1 MNIKALPVCLL
12 VLLMTATTGCNKYA
26 IKKRGTNLQA
36 ALTSYDVALR
46 WAEYQTAYDYH
57 VSPDGSRPRADLARL
72 DELSVTGV
80 KQTQKTLNED
90 RTEATVKY
98 LISYY
103 IRTQGT
109 VRELRLEHKWW
120 VNEETGQWFIDGEFP
135 NFF

>member
-26 IKKRGTNLQA
+26 IKKRGINLQA

-57 VSPDGSRPRADLARL
+57 LSPDGSRPRADLARL

>member
-1 MNIKALPVCLL
+1 MHTKALPVCLL
-12 VLLMTATTGCNKYA
+12 LLLMMATTGCNKYA
-26 IKKRGTNLQA
+26 IKKRGINLQA

-46 WAEYQTAYDYH
+46 WAEYQTAYNYH

-72 DELSVTGV
+72 DELSVTGI

-90 RTEATVKY
+90 RTEATIKY

-120 VNEETGQWFIDGEFP
+120 VNEETGQWFIDGAFP

>member
-26 IKKRGTNLQA
+26 IKKRGISLQA

-46 WAEYQTAYDYH
+46 WAEYQTAYNYH

-72 DELSVTGV
+72 DELSVTGI

-90 RTEATVKY
+90 HTEATIKY
-98 LISYY
+98 VIAYY

-109 VRELRLEHKWW
+109 IRELRLEHKWW
-120 VNEETGQWFIDGEFP
+120 VNEETGQWFIDGAFP
-135 NFF
+135 DFF